1 MSNIGLYIH
10 IPFCKQKCPYCDFFS
25 VSTSQSDFD
34 DYTDILIFKTELYSE
49 RFSEKTVDTI
59 YFGGGTPSLIG
70 DKNLVKILNAVYKN
84 FRTSNP
90 EVTVEVNPTSQS
102 LIDFSNLYSAGF
114 NRLSVGLQSA
124 NEKEQLILGRKH
136 NTIDV
141 INTLSLAKKSGFT
154 NISLD
159 LMLGVPYQTE
169 ESLKNSIEF
178 CADSGVSHIS
188 AYILKIEENTPFYKK
203 RNEIPF
209 CDDDYQAYLYE
220 LCCDELIKNG
230 YNQYEI
236 SNFCKQGFESRHNL
250 KYWNCDEYLGLGPS
264 AHSFINGER
273 FYYSRSF
280 DDFKNDVIHND
291 GIGGTQEEYIM
302 LRLRLSDGINFDEY
316 KKRFNKTISDSIL
329 NKAKKYEKAGFLTI
343 TDKNIALT
351 RKGFLLSNSIISD
364 LLF

>member
-25 VSTSQSDFD
+25 VSTAQSDFD
-34 DYTDILIFKTELYSE
+34 DYTEILISKIEAFSQRYS
-49 RFSEKTVDTI
+49 RKVVDTI

-70 DKNLVKILNAVYKN
+70 DKNLVKILSAVIKN
-84 FRTSNP
+84 FKVSNP
-90 EVTVEVNPTSQS
+90 EVTVEVNPTSQN
-102 LIDFSNLYSAGF
+102 LIDFSNLYKNGF
-114 NRLSVGLQSA
+114 NRLSIGLQSA
-124 NEKEQLILGRKH
+124 NEKEQIILGRKH
-136 NTIDV
+136 NTNDV
-141 INTLSLAKKSGFT
+141 VKTLEIAKKAGFT

-159 LMLGVPYQTE
+159 LMLGVPYQTK
-169 ESLKNSIEF
+169 ESLINSINF
-178 CADSGVSHIS
+178 CVESGVSHIS
-188 AYILKIEENTPFYKK
+188 AYILKIEENTLFYKK

-209 CDDDYQAYLYE
+209 YDDDYQAYLYE
-220 LCCDELIKNG
+220 VCCDELIKNG

-236 SNFCKQGFESRHNL
+236 SNFSKIGFESRHNL

-264 AHSFINGER
+264 AHSFIDGKR

-280 DDFKNDVIHND
+280 DDFKNDVIQND
-291 GIGGTQEEYIM
+291 GAGGTEEEYIM
-302 LRLRLSDGINFDEY
+302 LRLRLSDGINFDDY
-316 KKRFNKTISDSIL
+316 KKRFDKNFSISIL
-329 NKAKKYEKAGFLTI
+329 HKAKKYENAGFLTI